1 MKVVSFSIKVPTSCK
16 GDYVKASKTIKY
28 FSLGVLI
35 GATGIV
41 LSSKLNKKSV
51 DDIVVDTADNFTT
64 AVDSLVKEKVTDLVD
79 FIESIEI
86 SKLNGL
92 GKSTVDKVKS
102 KLSSI
107 IDLF

>member
-51 DDIVVDTADNFTT
+51 DDIVVDIQPKAMYPIGRG
-64 AVDSLVKEKVTDLVD
+64 DLYV
-79 FIESIEI
+79 
-86 SKLNGL
+86 
-92 GKSTVDKVKS
+92 
-102 KLSSI
+102 
-107 IDLF
+107 

>member
-1 MKVVSFSIKVPTSCK
+1 M
-16 GDYVKASKTIKY
+16 KASKTIKY
-28 FSLGVLI
+28 FSLGVLT

-79 FIESIEI
+79 FIESIDI

>member
-1 MKVVSFSIKVPTSCK
+1 M
-16 GDYVKASKTIKY
+16 KASKTIKY

-41 LSSKLNKKSV
+41 LSSKLNKKNV
-51 DDIVVDTADNFTT
+51 DDIVVDTADNLTT

-79 FIESIEI
+79 FIESIDI

>member
-1 MKVVSFSIKVPTSCK
+1 M
-16 GDYVKASKTIKY
+16 KASKTIKY

-51 DDIVVDTADNFTT
+51 DDIVDTADNFTT

-79 FIESIEI
+79 FIESIDI